1 MTKTYRRLCSPTA
14 ITTRNPPVGVL
25 PTPLVI
31 PMDSISIFMQPY
43 LHWDWI
49 FGIIMIHLGR
59 QGKDILHG
67 FAGMIQV
74 DTECTITETM
84 YLPGVEAEAVLE
96 VEAEAAP
103 VAVPVVGMLV
113 LGAVQEAEVLAVG
126 AEAVLNILGLI

>member
-1 MTKTYRRLCSPTA
+1 
-14 ITTRNPPVGVL
+14 
-25 PTPLVI
+25 
-31 PMDSISIFMQPY
+31 MDSISIFMQPY
-43 LHWDWI
+43 LHWVWMFWDWI

-67 FAGMIQV
+67 VAGMIQV

>member
-1 MTKTYRRLCSPTA
+1 M
-14 ITTRNPPVGVL
+14 
-25 PTPLVI
+25 
-31 PMDSISIFMQPY
+31 
-43 LHWDWI
+43 
-49 FGIIMIHLGR
+49 
-59 QGKDILHG
+59 
-67 FAGMIQV
+67 

-84 YLPGVEAEAVLE
+84 YLPGVEAEAVPGVEAEAVLE

>member
-1 MTKTYRRLCSPTA
+1 
-14 ITTRNPPVGVL
+14 
-25 PTPLVI
+25 
-31 PMDSISIFMQPY
+31 
-43 LHWDWI
+43 
-49 FGIIMIHLGR
+49 
-59 QGKDILHG
+59 
-67 FAGMIQV
+67 MIQV
-74 DTECTITETM
+74 DTECSITETM